1 VVAVGDSYV
10 VCTPLRIGTVPR
22 VPSHLASCDRCGQ
35 AVWLSD
41 RGDRT
46 ARLLCVVCAMS
57 LVRAGDLVTP
67 APWVVDD
74 LAELSHDPEP

>member
-10 VCTPLRIGTVPR
+10 VCQPLRIGTVPR
-22 VPSHLASCDRCGQ
+22 VPSHLASCARCGQ

-46 ARLLCVVCAMS
+46 ARLVCVVCAMAI
-57 LVRAGDLVTP
+57 VQAGDLVGL
-67 APWVVDD
+67 APWVLAD
-74 LAELSHDPEP
+74 LAEQSADPET